1 MGWTL
6 VISEDETFQ
15 REAISRLGAERPV
28 VGATGDTAARSLVR
42 AVDVEKLRVNSLDE
56 VGARFLSTLR
66 TLPRKALPGIDIVAV
81 GPADKAAGFHA
92 EPSVD
97 AAVADPSGTQAA

>member
-15 REAISRLGAERPV
+15 REAISRLSAERPV
-28 VGATGDTAARSLVR
+28 VGATGDNAARSLVR
-42 AVDVEKLRVNSLDE
+42 AVNVDKILVDALDE

-66 TLPRKALPGIDIVAV
+66 TLPRKALPGIDVVAV
-81 GPADKAAGFHA
+81 GPAERASGFHA
-92 EPSVD
+92 APTVD
-97 AAVADPSGTQAA
+97 AAVAGANATQAA